1 MNEINQAIRI
11 LFKSELQEQVEL
23 AVQSIYREF
32 NGFTYRA
39 VNNLADFQ
47 KEFADFNPHIIIADC
62 TPFSDENLSLL
73 EYVRSASEYIP
84 LLLLSNIENGD
95 MAFNCMKAGADDWII
110 KEQFSRLP
118 FSVLNALEKIKLHV
132 HNKKVEKELKETEQ
146 AYRNIIDNSN
156 NAVFL
161 IKNQRFEM
169 INAEFELMFGY
180 GYNDVCRSD
189 FCFLNLAAPECRKV
203 LEKEYIKMLEPANKK
218 QRFEFTALTKDGK
231 RKEIDAMVTSSKI
244 NGNSLIQGFLHDVTR
259 GKQMEANFIE
269 SEKIFRTL
277 FQNHSA
283 VKLIIDPDNGA
294 ILDANTSAAH
304 FYGWPVEK
312 LKQMNVSEISFLPT
326 HEVSG
331 KMEMLNSQDRT
342 FSELRHINARG
353 NVVDVE
359 IFSSKVN
366 FEGREVLH
374 FIVHDVSARKAAE
387 QKLQLLNHAVEQN
400 PVAIVI
406 TNPEGI
412 IEYVN
417 PEFTKMTGYKIDE
430 VLGKYPRIL
439 KSGHQSDKFYEKLW
453 STIGSGSAWEGE
465 FKNKKKNG
473 ELYWQESSISP
484 ILDEN
489 GKISHFVA
497 VLEDVTSKRK
507 MIEDLVLAKEK
518 AEESDRLK
526 SAFLANMSH
535 EIRTPM
541 NGIIGFTDLLKEH
554 KLTGREKIKYINI
567 IKKSSER
574 MLNTIND
581 LIEISQIESGT
592 MEIELTPIN
601 INDLMNSFYYQ
612 YQPEA
617 LSKNLTLT
625 CQKDFR
631 DSDALIES
639 DGKKLSAIF
648 SNLIKN
654 AIKYT
659 SSGNIRFGYKLKQD
673 IIEFFVTDTGIGI
686 ESDRQ
691 KFVFDRFVQADMS
704 LTKPYEG
711 TGLGL
716 SIAKAYVDMLGGKIW
731 LESKPDVGTKFY
743 FTIPYKGKKIEIH
756 ENFPPAYHVA
766 GDDILKNLTVLVAE
780 DDAIGQ
786 LYLSELLN
794 GSCKKVIYASD
805 GIEAYQK
812 FKESTEKIDVVLM
825 DIKMPGMNGYQT
837 TQKIKKLNKHV
848 FVIAQTAYAL
858 SGDREKAIASGCDYY
873 LAKPFS
879 KAQLLEA
886 VKNYYC

>member
-1 MNEINQAIRI
+1 MKNQAIRI
-11 LFKSELQEQVEL
+11 LLVTGLQEQVENAL
-23 AVQSIYREF
+23 QAVTMEID
-32 NGFTYRA
+32 GFTYRA
-39 VNNLADFQ
+39 ANYHAEFQ
-47 KEFADFNPHIIIADC
+47 KEFSAFNPHVVIADC
-62 TPFSDENLSLL
+62 YPSLDANLKLL
-73 EYVRSASEYIP
+73 KHMRSAPEYIP
-84 LLLLSNIENGD
+84 LLMLSSIENED
-95 MAFNCMKAGADDWII
+95 IALECLKAGADDYILNEQI
-110 KEQFSRLP
+110 KRLP
-118 FSVLNALEKIKLHV
+118 FSILNALEKQKWQTMYYEAE
-132 HNKKVEKELKETEQ
+132 EKLKEKKNNYQNVFE
-146 AYRNIIDNSN
+146 NSD

-161 IKNQRFEM
+161 IKNQKFEL
-169 INAEFELMFGY
+169 INLEFEHLFGY
-180 GYNDVCRSD
+180 GFNEVCLPE
-189 FCFLNLAAPECRKV
+189 FCFPSLAAPECRQ
-203 LEKEYIKMLEPANKK
+203 EIEDGFRKMTEARNGK
-218 QRFEFTALTKDGK
+218 QRFEFTALTKDGLK
-231 RKEIDAMVTSSKI
+231 KEIDASVTCTSL
-244 NGNSLIQGFLHDVTR
+244 NGNTEIQGILRDVTH
-259 GKQMEANFIE
+259 GKQVEANLRE
-269 SEKIFRTL
+269 SEKKFQTF

-283 VKLIIDPDNGA
+283 VKLIIDPDTGN
-294 ILDANTSAAH
+294 ILEANKSASV

-312 LKQMNVSEISFLPT
+312 LQQMNVSEINFLPSS
-326 HEVSG
+326 EVYQSMNIRDLQ
-331 KMEMLNSQDRT
+331 KNTL
-342 FSELRHINARG
+342 SELRHINANG
-353 NVVDVE
+353 EVVDVE
-359 IFSSKVN
+359 IFSSMVSYEEK
-366 FEGREVLH
+366 EVLH
-374 FIVHDVSARKAAE
+374 LIIHDVSARKKAE

-417 PEFTKMTGYKIDE
+417 PEFTSMTGYKLEE

-439 KSGHQSDKFYEKLW
+439 KSGYQTETFYEKLW
-453 STIGSGSAWEGE
+453 NTIAAGTSWEGE
-465 FKNKKKNG
+465 FKNRKKNG
-473 ELYWQESSISP
+473 EEYWQESSISP
-484 ILDEN
+484 IFDN
-489 GKISHFVA
+489 DGSISHFVA
-497 VLEDVTSKRK
+497 VMEDVTDKRK

-541 NGIIGFTDLLKEH
+541 NGIIGFTDLLKEQ
-554 KLTGREKIKYINI
+554 KLTGKEKIKYINI

-592 MEIELTPIN
+592 MEIEMTDIN
-601 INDLMNSFYYQ
+601 LNDLMDSFYYQ
-612 YQPEA
+612 YMPEA
-617 LSKNLTLT
+617 MSKDLTLT
-625 CQKDFR
+625 CHKDFR

-659 SSGNIRFGYKLKQD
+659 SAGNIGFGYKLKNNM
-673 IIEFFVTDTGIGI
+673 IELFVNDTGIGI

-691 KFVFDRFVQADMS
+691 MHVFDRFVQADMS

-731 LESKPDVGTKFY
+731 LESEPKVGTKFY
-743 FTIPYKGKKIEIH
+743 FTLPYNGKPFEFLEEIPLDIDSVESEI
-756 ENFPPAYHVA
+756 
-766 GDDILKNLTVLVAE
+766 LQNLTVLVAE

-805 GIEAYQK
+805 GLEALQM
-812 FKESTEKIDVVLM
+812 FKESTEKIDLILM

-837 TQKIKKLNKHV
+837 TQKIKEINNQV
-848 FVIAQTAYAL
+848 FIIAQTAYAL